1 MKMTRVMLASL
12 VLVLALA
19 AGGSAQDKSKANPDA
34 PLRILVVFA
43 EYDGEKKVSS
53 MPYTLSA
60 LSADE
65 RNRAMGAS
73 LRMGIKVPVLTQG
86 KDSPQ
91 VTYLDVGTYIDCKV
105 VRLEEARYSL
115 EFTVRRSSVYMP
127 AGVSGK
133 EATFTAGELS
143 GRPVLQEFSGG
154 FMITLREAETKQGM
168 VATDPLTGHQLK
180 VDVTLNVVK

>member
-1 MKMTRVMLASL
+1 MKMTRSLLAGL
-12 VLVLALA
+12 ALVLAFT
-19 AGGSAQDKSKANPDA
+19 AGGAAQDKPKANPESA
-34 PLRILVVFA
+34 LKILVVFS
-43 EYDGEKKVSS
+43 EYDGDKKLNS
-53 MPYTLSA
+53 MPYTLSGV
-60 LSADE
+60 SAEE
-65 RNRAMGAS
+65 RMRSIGAS

-91 VTYLDVGTYIDCKV
+91 VTYLDVGTFIDCKL
-105 VRLEEARYSL
+105 VRQEEGRFSL

-127 AGVSGK
+127 PGVSGK

-154 FMITLREAETKQGM
+154 FTIILRDSETKQGM